1 MTALICHLLDFI
13 SKSMQKLNCTLL
25 LFFCLAG
32 WAQKPSKLV
41 FGNPAPTPSFTSS
54 SLLLKP
60 FSFALSLQD
69 KRAYLDYYTLSIY
82 NPATQL
88 NDQYIKVS
96 GQYFLSNNKAFPY
109 YNFNG
114 MKIDSFNPN
123 GVSDFGSA
131 IASGLLNLL
140 FESH

>member
-1 MTALICHLLDFI
+1 
-13 SKSMQKLNCTLL
+13 MQKLNCTLL

-32 WAQKPSKLV
+32 WAQKPISFILGKATPP
-41 FGNPAPTPSFTSS
+41 PAFSSS

-60 FSFALSLQD
+60 FSFTLSLNY
-69 KRAYLDYYTLSIY
+69 KRAYLDYNALSVYI
-82 NPATQL
+82 PATQL

-96 GQYFLSNNKAFPY
+96 DRYFLTSTKTFSF
-109 YNFNG
+109 YNFTG

-131 IASGLLNLL
+131 IATGVLNLL
-140 FESH
+140 FESN